1 MPIYWTF
8 FATPLVLKF
17 IHMVGHNSILFRDE
31 EKNEKRIVVILFVII
46 IFFAGMRSYVSDTH
60 IYANT
65 YKSLPVNLSDFNADT
80 YERDWMFYYLSTL
93 FKIMTKGSYNAWFM
107 VIAVIS
113 GYFFGRVI
121 YRYSEEKW
129 LSCYLFV
136 AGCMFSWFF
145 NGMRQFI
152 VMSVL
157 FGNIDLVLNKKLFK
171 FVLLVILMGQIH
183 GSSYFF
189 LIILLLE
196 RCEPWSK
203 VMWWI
208 ILLSIIVGMGFN
220 SFSEVMDNVLENTQ
234 YSGMGTT
241 MANGS
246 GSSPIRV
253 LFAAFPVILSWI
265 MKDKIN
271 KQNSSILNLCV
282 NASIMNMAS
291 MIISTFSFGI
301 YMGRVAAY
309 FNMFNIIL
317 LPWLIMNL
325 YEGKNKQLIILGFL
339 LLYAFYFIYQMEIA
353 WRGWPYV
360 SEVLNL
366 KFMGRNKMT
375 GVV

>member
-1 MPIYWTF
+1 
-8 FATPLVLKF
+8 
-17 IHMVGHNSILFRDE
+17 
-31 EKNEKRIVVILFVII
+31 
-46 IFFAGMRSYVSDTH
+46 
-60 IYANT
+60 
-65 YKSLPVNLSDFNADT
+65 
-80 YERDWMFYYLSTL
+80 
-93 FKIMTKGSYNAWFM
+93 
-107 VIAVIS
+107 
-113 GYFFGRVI
+113 
-121 YRYSEEKW
+121 
-129 LSCYLFV
+129 
-136 AGCMFSWFF
+136 
-145 NGMRQFI
+145 
-152 VMSVL
+152 
-157 FGNIDLVLNKKLFK
+157 
-171 FVLLVILMGQIH
+171 
-183 GSSYFF
+183 
-189 LIILLLE
+189 
-196 RCEPWSK
+196 
-203 VMWWI
+203 
-208 ILLSIIVGMGFN
+208 
-220 SFSEVMDNVLENTQ
+220 
-234 YSGMGTT
+234 
-241 MANGS
+241 
-246 GSSPIRV
+246 
-253 LFAAFPVILSWI
+253 